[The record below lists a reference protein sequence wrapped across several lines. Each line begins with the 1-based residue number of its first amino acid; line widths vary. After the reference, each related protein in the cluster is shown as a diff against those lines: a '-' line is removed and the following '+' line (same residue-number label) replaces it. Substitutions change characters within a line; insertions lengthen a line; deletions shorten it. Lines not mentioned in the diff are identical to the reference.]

1 MQKLMMAIM
10 PVVLTVV
17 LTFTSIVPLGVGKSV
32 TSDMSISGTTATCS
46 VSVRPE
52 KSTDKVELSVQLVCG
67 SEVVA
72 EWNSVTGTGT
82 LRFSKT
88 ASVKKGKTYTMKTT
102 CKINGTSYPI
112 GNITKK
118 CK

>member
-1 MQKLMMAIM
+1 MQKIMMTVVPILLS
-10 PVVLTVV
+10 VVLT
-17 LTFTSIVPLGVGKSV
+17 LTSFPIDRVGKSV
-32 TSDMSISGTTATCS
+32 TSDLSISGTTATCS

-52 KSTDKVELSVQLVCG
+52 KSTDTVEISVQLVCG

-72 EWNSVTGTGT
+72 EWTGISGTGT

-112 GNITKK
+112 ANVTKK
-118 CK
+118 CQ